1 MASSSLLKPVW
12 IEQVALQI
20 KDITWT
26 RTSETHGRATLRMES
41 GKSHVIQAVP
51 EAYLRDLQKKI
62 KLRVLYV
69 GEKPTDHI
77 PHKAPSTSTPMP
89 EPTKIEVPSV
99 PPQPLLLE
107 EQEQEIK
114 TQMVALLQ
122 HHLSQ
127 EAHAISLAQE
137 ALKAQMQELIQV
149 RERLGFLVDQ
159 ASRVMHITLNP

>member
-1 MASSSLLKPVW
+1 MASNSALKPHW

-20 KDITWT
+20 KDITWS
-26 RTSETHGRATLRMES
+26 RTSETHGKATLRMES
-41 GKSHVIQAVP
+41 GKTHVIDAVP

-77 PHKAPSTSTPMP
+77 PPKASTSTPMP
-89 EPTKIEVPSV
+89 VATKIEVPA
-99 PPQPLLLE
+99 PAPQPIPLE
-107 EQEQEIK
+107 EQEEAIK
-114 TQMVALLQ
+114 AQMLALFQ

-127 EAHAISLAQE
+127 DPHATSQAQD
-137 ALKAQMQELIQV
+137 ALKSQMQELIRV

-159 ASRVMHITLNP
+159 ASRVMHMTLNP